1 MPTPTPDHQP
11 GARGRGFQRL
21 AGGVTA
27 VLGFLVFLGWQAHWL
42 RVVQML
48 PNAAPMQLNTA
59 LGFILAGIALLL
71 LTTRRARLALWPG
84 GLVTMFALLTLLQ
97 YFTRRDFGIDQIFF
111 KPWLQTVTAF
121 PGRMSPLTAGCF
133 FLIGTGLVL
142 ASLDSWRRARLT
154 GAGLLSCMAVMVA
167 LVALSGYLL
176 GIESA
181 YGWGANTRMAFH
193 TAAAFVLLGSG
204 LFAWSWQAAR
214 ADQFNFFRWVPAIG
228 SLTLMA
234 MIGVVAFVSF
244 AQLKSAIFWR
254 GHTYEVL
261 NVAESLVGNLADTQ
275 RGMRGYVLTGDVA
288 ALEPFQS
295 GTNNAPRQLARLVE
309 ITRDNPAQQARLK
322 ILAADLDAVIRY
334 ANELLAASVSGGL
347 TAVIQLEKSERGL
360 VVMNRARADL
370 DVFMHAEQQLL
381 VRRDAAAEANFKNTT
396 RLLIFGC
403 GLAGGLL
410 VLANF
415 MASREVGRRRRAEQF
430 QQELNTQLTASLVL
444 QNAILGSANY
454 AIISTTTDGTV
465 TTFNATAERWLGYAA
480 KDIVGKT
487 TPAIWHD
494 ADEIVARAEA
504 LSAELGRPV
513 VPGFES
519 FVAKAKLG
527 RVDENEWTFIRKDGG
542 RFLVTL
548 SATALLDA
556 AGNVTGYLGMI
567 ADITE
572 RKQIEEELQQ
582 QRNELRLLLDFIP
595 ALVCFKDTNNVILL
609 ANKRLAEPLGKTVAE
624 VEGKA
629 TEEIYPADAA
639 KFFADDLEVI
649 RSGVPKLGIVETFQ
663 NDQNEAVWIQTDK
676 APVMDTHGKI
686 IGLVAMAQ
694 DITERRRS
702 EERLRESE
710 ERFRRAFDDAPIGL
724 ALVSPEGRW
733 LQVNRAL
740 CEMLGYTEAEFLV
753 TDFQHITHPDDL
765 KKDWDSVLAVLAG
778 TILSYQMEK
787 RYFRKDGAVV
797 YVMLSVSLVRNEGG
811 APRYFISQ
819 IENITKRKESEARLR
834 ESQEKFSKAFQTSPI
849 AIAIAETATG
859 RYVEVNESFCQLYGF
874 SQAEVIGRTSLELG
888 VWKNPAEREQLLRQ
902 LCAAGSVRDLEL
914 RQELRSGE
922 VRILLVNADQ
932 IELDGQP
939 CVVSLLQDI
948 TERKR
953 AEAKVAESLREKEA
967 LLREIHHRVKN
978 NMQVISS
985 ILQLQANY
993 IKDAAALEVFKDC
1006 QGRIRTMALIHEQLY
1021 RSEGLAQIDFKEYLE
1036 SLVGLLLRAQLGR
1049 GVNVRHEYEIAS
1061 VTLDADTAIPLGL
1074 IANELVSNC
1083 LKHAFA
1089 GRTAGRVRVTLRKL
1103 DDGGIQMAVQDD
1115 GIGLPPA
1122 FDPDKTNSLGVR
1134 LVKILSGQIKGR
1146 LEFKNNP
1153 GAEFTVTFA
1162 RRLPVDPT

>member
-1 MPTPTPDHQP
+1 
-11 GARGRGFQRL
+11 
-21 AGGVTA
+21 
-27 VLGFLVFLGWQAHWL
+27 
-42 RVVQML
+42 
-48 PNAAPMQLNTA
+48 
-59 LGFILAGIALLL
+59 
-71 LTTRRARLALWPG
+71 
-84 GLVTMFALLTLLQ
+84 
-97 YFTRRDFGIDQIFF
+97 
-111 KPWLQTVTAF
+111 
-121 PGRMSPLTAGCF
+121 
-133 FLIGTGLVL
+133 
-142 ASLDSWRRARLT
+142 
-154 GAGLLSCMAVMVA
+154 MAV
-167 LVALSGYLL
+167 
-176 GIESA
+176 
-181 YGWGANTRMAFH
+181 H

-214 ADQFNFFRWVPAIG
+214 VEQFNFFRWVPVIG

-244 AQLKSAIFWR
+244 AQLKRAIFWR

-261 NVAESLVGNLADTQ
+261 NVAESLLGSLTDTQ
-275 RGMRGYVLTGDVA
+275 RGMRGYVLTGAAA
-288 ALEPFQS
+288 ALEPYQS
-295 GTNNAPRQLARLVE
+295 GTNAAPRQLARLAE
-309 ITRDNPAQQARLK
+309 ITRDNPVQQERIRVLT
-322 ILAADLDAVIRY
+322 ADLDAVIAYTR
-334 ANELLAASVSGGL
+334 ELLSANVSGGL
-347 TAVIQLEKSERGL
+347 PAAIQLEKTGRGL
-360 VVMNRARADL
+360 AVMNRARADL
-370 DVFMHAEQQLL
+370 EMFTHEEQQLL
-381 VRRDAAAEANFKNTT
+381 VQRDTEAAANFNNTT
-396 RLLIFGC
+396 RLLIFGSV
-403 GLAGGLL
+403 LAGGLL

-415 MASREVGRRRRAEQF
+415 MASREVGRRRRSEEI
-430 QQELNTQLTASLVL
+430 QQDLNAQLTRAAAL
-444 QNAILGSANY
+444 QYAILGSANY
-454 AIISTTTDGTV
+454 AIISTATDGTV
-465 TTFNATAERWLGYAA
+465 TTFNATAERLLGYAA
-480 KDIVGKT
+480 KDIIGKT
-487 TPAIWHD
+487 TPAIWHGVN
-494 ADEIVARAEA
+494 EVVARAKA
-504 LSAELGRPV
+504 LSTELGRPV

-527 RVDENEWTFIRKDGG
+527 LVDENEWTFIRKDGV
-542 RFLVTL
+542 RFPVTL

-556 AGNVTGYLGMI
+556 AGQITGYLGMI

-572 RKQIEEELQQ
+572 RKRIEDELQQ
-582 QRNELRLLLDFIP
+582 QRTELRLLLDFIP
-595 ALVCFKDTNNVILL
+595 ALVCFKDTHNKILR
-609 ANKRLAEPLGKTVAE
+609 ANKRLATPLGKTVAE

-663 NDQNEAVWIQTDK
+663 NQRNEAVWIQTDK
-676 APVMDTHGKI
+676 APVLDTHGKI

-694 DITERRRS
+694 DITERRQS

-797 YVMLSVSLVRNEGG
+797 YVMLSVSLVRNEAG
-811 APRYFISQ
+811 APLYFISQ
-819 IENITKRKESEARLR
+819 IENITKRKEAEARLT
-834 ESQEKFSKAFQTSPI
+834 ESQEKFAKAFQTSPI
-849 AIAIAETATG
+849 AIAIAETASG

-902 LCAAGSVRDLEL
+902 LRAAGSVRDLEL
-914 RQELRSGE
+914 RKELRNGD
-922 VRILLVNADQ
+922 VRMLLVNADQ
-932 IELDGQP
+932 IELDGKP

-953 AEAKVAESLREKEA
+953 AEEKVAESLREKEA

-985 ILQLQANY
+985 ILQLQTNY

-1021 RSEGLAQIDFKEYLE
+1021 RSEALAQIDFKEYLE

-1049 GVNVRHEYEIAS
+1049 GVNVRHEYQIALI
-1061 VTLDADTAIPLGL
+1061 TLDADTAIPLGL

-1089 GRTAGRVRVTLRKL
+1089 GRTAGLVRVVLRKL

-1115 GIGLPPA
+1115 GVGLPPG
-1122 FDPDKTNSLGVR
+1122 FDADKTNSLGVR

-1153 GAEFTVTFA
+1153 GAEFIVTFA
-1162 RRLPVDPT
+1162 VNAAVAKI